1 MGDSIIGRCA
11 FLGALCCAIAGVHFV
26 SKKRSHPLPP
36 GPPAGSMLLGH
47 YGQMP
52 WGSPVTV
59 FREWAKKYGDVV
71 YLRCFGQP
79 YIVLDSAEAATELLE
94 KQSAIF
100 SSRPNTM
107 VYKLMG
113 WDPDVVFLP
122 YGPHFRK
129 QRKIFQTSFSPQA
142 CVEFQPMQLQNAR
155 ILVHGLMENQGDS
168 VQLLNRFTIAL
179 AIGIAYGHQILSA
192 DDEYIKVIQD
202 SSTALSYGGMPA
214 GTLVDYFP
222 VLQYFPSWFPGTHY
236 VNVAREWKWA
246 VRKMIEWPYEVV
258 LKNIAEGS
266 ARPCFVVNQLE
277 AACKDV
283 LTSDEHED
291 IRTAAAVIYSAGS
304 DTTSFTLQKFF
315 LAMLLYP
322 EVQKKG
328 QDEVDQVVGADRL
341 PSFEDRDSLPF
352 VYCIIQELLRWHP
365 VAPLAVPH
373 CSTEECVYK
382 GMRIPK
388 GSYVFPNTESMSL
401 DDNVYT
407 NPSEFNPSR
416 FLPPSEGGKGEPQF
430 EPAFGF
436 GRRVCPG
443 KHLALANIWAVVSTV
458 LATLQ
463 IGKSSDETGREIT
476 PSGKFNIG
484 FTSCPKEFCCSV
496 VGRPNR
502 ARDLVRELVVKVSS

>member
-1 MGDSIIGRCA
+1 
-11 FLGALCCAIAGVHFV
+11 
-26 SKKRSHPLPP
+26 
-36 GPPAGSMLLGH
+36 
-47 YGQMP
+47 MP

-59 FREWAKKYGDVV
+59 FREWAQKYGDVV
-71 YLRCFGQP
+71 YVHCLGQP
-79 YIVLDSAEAATELLE
+79 YIILDSAEAASELLE
-94 KQSAIF
+94 KRSAIF

-122 YGPHFRK
+122 YGPQFRK

-142 CVEFQPMQLQNAR
+142 CIEFEPVQLQNAHL
-155 ILVHGLMENQGDS
+155 LVHGLMENKGDL

-179 AIGIAYGHQILSA
+179 AIRIAYGHQILSP
-192 DDEYIKVIQD
+192 DDEYIKIIQD
-202 SSTALSYGGMPA
+202 SGSALSHGGMPT

-258 LKNIAEGS
+258 LKNIATGK
-266 ARPCFVVNQLE
+266 ARPCFVANQLE
-277 AACKDV
+277 SACKDV

-315 LAMLLYP
+315 LVMLLYP

-328 QDEVDQVVGADRL
+328 HEEVDRVVGVDRL
-341 PSFEDRDSLPF
+341 PSFEDRNSLTF
-352 VYCIIQELLRWHP
+352 VNCIIQELLRC
-365 VAPLAVPH
+365 PLT
-373 CSTEECVYK
+373 SSILLKTLTK
-382 GMRIPK
+382 
-388 GSYVFPNTESMSL
+388 SSMSL
-401 DDNVYT
+401 DDSVYT

-416 FLPPSEGGKGEPQF
+416 FLPTTEGGKGEPLF

-443 KHLALANIWAVVSTV
+443 KHLALANLWAVVSTV

-463 IGKSSDETGREIT
+463 IGKARDDAGQEIT
-476 PSGKFNIG
+476 PSGDFNIG
-484 FTSCPKEFCCSV
+484 FTSYPKEFQCSIS
-496 VGRPNR
+496 GRSNR
-502 ARDLVRELVVKVSS
+502 ARDLMQELETKVSS